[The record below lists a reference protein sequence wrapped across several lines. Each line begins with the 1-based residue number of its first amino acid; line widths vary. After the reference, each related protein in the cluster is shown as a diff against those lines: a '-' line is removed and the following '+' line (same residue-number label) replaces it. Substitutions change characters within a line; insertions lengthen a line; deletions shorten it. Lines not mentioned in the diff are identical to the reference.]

1 VELLGLVM
9 SSPGTNP
16 LDIDWTKAG
25 SMNVVAWLVFW
36 RFVLLAIVF
45 STMQA
50 FGYAAAT
57 ISIVRHYHPTPS
69 QVAVDQIWRWV
80 MGLSLIPASVAVVMR
95 FFVPESPRFML
106 YVLNYPFRAL
116 QEADTLNQAGV
127 QDRHQQQYEDR
138 AIRTYAQKREG
149 SRNSSSSARRDE
161 FDFREPT
168 TVSIRRRRNAI
179 TLRKFRGYLWKLAVT
194 ASTWFLLDF
203 AFYGLGFNSAQ
214 TMAKVWE
221 GSLPLAAQPQPIY
234 SIPTQD
240 NVHSLLTSSTGA
252 IVGALTLVITI
263 EHSSSS

>member
-1 VELLGLVM
+1 MLIGGTLGLVM

-80 MGLSLIPASVAVVMR
+80 MGLSLTPASVAVVMR

-106 YVLNYPFRAL
+106 
-116 QEADTLNQAGV
+116 
-127 QDRHQQQYEDR
+127 
-138 AIRTYAQKREG
+138 
-149 SRNSSSSARRDE
+149 
-161 FDFREPT
+161 
-168 TVSIRRRRNAI
+168 
-179 TLRKFRGYLWKLAVT
+179 KF
-194 ASTWFLLDF
+194 
-203 AFYGLGFNSAQ
+203 
-214 TMAKVWE
+214 
-221 GSLPLAAQPQPIY
+221 
-234 SIPTQD
+234 
-240 NVHSLLTSSTGA
+240 TSSTTHSERFKKPTLSTKSACRTDTNSNMKTGLFEPMRKRERVA
-252 IVGALTLVITI
+252 GTALPAHGVTNSIFGNQRQ
-263 EHSSSS
+263 SQ